1 MTIITTSGTLYLFVE
16 VVYRFY
22 NSLFPCLFR
31 EKRNAWQLHKEKAA
45 LKLRLADLQR
55 GQAFL
60 HDIRGIYAQY
70 LDFRHKHPKE
80 EETVH
85 TLCTQADVY
94 IMEILPYKVCV
105 HMRECVRIKGGGQ
118 IRVNLSIS

>member
-1 MTIITTSGTLYLFVE
+1 MTIITTSGTLYLFVK
-16 VVYRFY
+16 VVYKFY

-31 EKRNAWQLHKEKAA
+31 EKRKAWQLHKKKAA

-60 HDIRGIYAQY
+60 RDIRGLYAQY

-80 EETVH
+80 EETVR
-85 TLCTQADVY
+85 TLGTQTDVY
-94 IMEILPYKVCV
+94 IMEIFAYKVCV
-105 HMRECVRIKGGGQ
+105 HVRVHIKVGGSQ
-118 IRVNLSIS
+118 IRVDLS